1 MHKEVQAQKTI
12 TQLFLSQT
20 VKQIMYQPV
29 HPEAA
34 VVRPLPRNEITQLQK
49 APPTEVVEDKV
60 CVSLVSLM
68 STL

>member
-29 HPEAA
+29 HSEAA
-34 VVRPLPRNEITQLQK
+34 VVRPLPRNEITQVQK
-49 APPTEVVEDKV
+49 VPPTEVVEDKV

>member
-1 MHKEVQAQKTI
+1 
-12 TQLFLSQT
+12 
-20 VKQIMYQPV
+20 MYQPV

-34 VVRPLPRNEITQLQK
+34 VVRPLPRNEITQVQK